1 MKDIINLVNIMKRGE
16 NMGILIRRM
25 PNFNR
30 MKETSDWLDK
40 HPEETQK
47 LINQLETE
55 NISDEEL
62 DKLNNCGGSIDY
74 GGRIIVREE
83 SE

>member
-1 MKDIINLVNIMKRGE
+1 
-16 NMGILIRRM
+16 MGILIRRM

-62 DKLNNCGGSIDY
+62 DKLNHCGVI
-74 GGRIIVREE
+74 
-83 SE
+83 

>member
-1 MKDIINLVNIMKRGE
+1 MRRGE
-16 NMGILIRRM
+16 NMGILIKRM

-47 LINQLETE
+47 LINQLEAD
-55 NISDEEL
+55 NISDDELEEL
-62 DKLNNCGGSIDY
+62 NHCGGSIDY
-74 GGRIIVREE
+74 GDRIQKVDAEK
-83 SE
+83 